1 MRWETA
7 LRKLSSASWGKA
19 SMTSDIS
26 HPSVEEA
33 ETSATSAFGSAR
45 LPLPA
50 EHAVD
55 VGAASLRQGRSHI
68 GALISKTVAAVPSLV
83 EPVCRIVVEAM

>member
-45 LPLPA
+45 L
-50 EHAVD
+50 
-55 VGAASLRQGRSHI
+55 RQGRSHI